1 MVRFFGLARPPVC
14 PGSIVAQIA
23 AGPAVATASGAGPIE
38 AAQHGPRTEL
48 PIDEYHVQVRI
59 DATKAPPVRDHR
71 MDHAIFHPLHTP
83 ACKVACSHCN
93 LREICLPVGLTQEE
107 LERVDQRLVA
117 ARRKVAR
124 GEALF
129 RAGDRFDAVYAVWTG
144 FFKTCIASKDGRDQV
159 TGFQM
164 GGELIGLDGIG
175 TGRHEVDALALEDSQ
190 VCVIPFDELQVLS
203 QEVVSLQQQFHKIMS
218 REIVRNHGVMLLL
231 GSMHAEE
238 RVAAFLLNLT
248 HRLQARG
255 FSASSVV
262 LRMSREE
269 IGSFLGL
276 KLETVSRTFSKFQA
290 NGLLFVRQ
298 RQIQVTDPVGLQ
310 ELING
315 AAA

>member
-1 MVRFFGLARPPVC
+1 MDL
-14 PGSIVAQIA
+14 SIF
-23 AGPAVATASGAGPIE
+23 
-38 AAQHGPRTEL
+38 R
-48 PIDEYHVQVRI
+48 
-59 DATKAPPVRDHR
+59 
-71 MDHAIFHPLHTP
+71 PLHTV
-83 ACKVACSHCN
+83 ACTVACSSCN

-107 LERVDQRLVA
+107 LQQIDDRLVGD
-117 ARRKVAR
+117 RRKVAR
-124 GEALF
+124 GETLF
-129 RAGDRFDAVYAVWTG
+129 RAGDHFDSVYAVWTG

-175 TGRHEVDALALEDSQ
+175 THRHEVDAVALEDSQ
-190 VCVIPFDELQVLS
+190 VCVIPYQELEALS
-203 QEVVSLQQQFHKIMS
+203 LEIASLQQQFHKIMS

-238 RVAAFLLNLT
+238 RLAAFLLNLT
-248 HRLQARG
+248 HRLRARG

-262 LRMSREE
+262 LRMTREE

-310 ELING
+310 ELLDG
-315 AAA
+315 ASA